1 MKDEEKRI
9 FIKIHNE
16 LINALSTVED
26 EMRAELCDLSDYEDS
41 EINAIFTTALT
52 LILASYLKRIERK
65 KDDMEIIIKGI
76 NLFLENLLLDKE
88 LQNDR

>member
-26 EMRAELCDLSDYEDS
+26 EMRAELCDLSDYFYYCANFNS
-41 EINAIFTTALT
+41 C
-52 LILASYLKRIERK
+52 
-65 KDDMEIIIKGI
+65 IISKTY
-76 NLFLENLLLDKE
+76 
-88 LQNDR
+88 